1 MSNKP
6 KTPAYQ
12 DILEGFNKLRQEQ
25 RGIAL
30 KLAELEADIA
40 EHSIVLDAL
49 GKVDKDRKCYRLIG
63 GVLVERTV
71 GEVVPA
77 LQQNKTQ
84 ISQLTEVFGKKL
96 EEKGKE
102 LNDFKEKHNIR
113 VQNPAGVEEPTE
125 AEKRASKSSGVLV
138 ANNS

>member
-1 MSNKP
+1 MSGKP

-12 DILEGFNKLRQEQ
+12 EILEGFNKLRQEQ

-30 KLAELEADIA
+30 KLAELEADVA

-49 GKVDKDRKCYRLIG
+49 EKVDKDRKCYRLIG

-77 LQQNKTQ
+77 LQQNKSQ
-84 ISQLTEVFGKKL
+84 ISQLTEVFNKKL
-96 EEKGKE
+96 SEKGKE
-102 LNDFKEKHNIR
+102 LNDFKEKHNIK
-113 VQNPAGVEEPTE
+113 VQNPSGVEEPTE
-125 AEKRASKSSGVLV
+125 AGKTSAKTSGVLV